1 MQTQR
6 GVPATMTNEAT
17 RLPRVGD
24 PAPDFRLPSTE
35 GRNIALSDYRGKQA
49 VVLYFY
55 PKDDTP
61 GCTKEACA
69 FRDLRGEFN
78 AAGAE
83 ILGVST
89 DPLDSHHRF
98 RTKYGLQF
106 PLLADE
112 DHAVQDRY
120 GAWGPKTVG
129 DRTFTGTLRS
139 TYLID
144 RNGVIRGVYPNVTV
158 DGHADVVLAAVR
170 DLAA

>member
-1 MQTQR
+1 
-6 GVPATMTNEAT
+6 MTNEAT
-17 RLPRVGD
+17 QPPRVGE

-35 GRNIALSDYRGKQA
+35 GRDIALSDYRGKQS

-78 AAGAE
+78 TAGAE

-98 RTKYGLQF
+98 RAKYGLKF
-106 PLLADE
+106 PLLVDE

-120 GAWGPKTVG
+120 GAWGLKTVG
-129 DRTFTGTLRS
+129 DRTFKGTLRN

-144 RNGVIRGVYPNVTV
+144 RTGVIRAIYPSVTV
-158 DGHADVVLAAVR
+158 DGHADIVLEAVR
-170 DLAA
+170 KLAD